1 MKNKNLCK
9 VKLFDQISLSDCCKS
24 VILGSILGDGSL
36 KKYKG
41 QKNPR
46 LSIRHSIINKE
57 YLLWKMEFL
66 TELNSPKSLLTQ
78 DPHGFS
84 KNEKLLYQ
92 SKCHE
97 ELNKLYNLTYKNNQ
111 LAIQRKWLN
120 RLTPLSLA
128 VWWCDDG
135 SLIGNRKKGVLC
147 TDGFDE
153 KSVILLSRYL
163 LKVWDI
169 KTRVGNVKKVYK
181 GKEKL
186 YPRIWIST
194 NELKKFI
201 EIIKDHVPTSMKRK
215 IEIQ

>member
-24 VILGSILGDGSL
+24 VILGCILGHGSL
-36 KKYKG
+36 KLYKG
-41 QKNPR
+41 QKSPC
-46 LSIRHSIINKE
+46 LSIKHSIINKE
-57 YLLWKMEFL
+57 YLLWKISFL
-66 TELNSPKSLLTQ
+66 TELHSSQSLFIQ
-78 DPHGFS
+78 ES
-84 KNEKLLYQ
+84 NQKLLFQ
-92 SKCHE
+92 SNSHL
-97 ELNKLYNLTYKNNQ
+97 ELHKLYHLTYKNNQ

-128 VWWCDDG
+128 VLWCDIG
-135 SLIGNRKKGVLC
+135 SLIGNRKKGVFC
-147 TDGFDE
+147 TDELDE

-163 LKVWDI
+163 LNVWDI
-169 KTRVGNVKKVYK
+169 KTRVGNVKKVNK

-186 YPRIWIST
+186 YPRIWINT
-194 NELKKFI
+194 KELKKFI